1 MVLCQ
6 KKVKFMD
13 KYSEISC
20 SVKVIHL
27 FAHIFSLLAKNSF
40 TLQVIL
46 FEQDNFWRKTVIHKR
61 TSRTR

>member
-6 KKVKFMD
+6 QKVKFMD

-20 SVKVIHL
+20 SGKVILL
-27 FAHIFSLLAKNSF
+27 FAHIFSLLAKNNF

-46 FEQDNFWRKTVIHKR
+46 FEQDNFWRKTVVHKR
-61 TSRTR
+61 TSQTR